1 MEFVYNLYGREVRAG
16 VREYVQMWIEKRGS
30 CLAIRIPN
38 ALAVEIGLGEGT
50 QVELSLVKGQLIV
63 ALRSKTLMGL
73 RQLLEKVTEENM
85 HDEIKTRPAVDREA
99 W

>member
-1 MEFVYNLYGREVRAG
+1 MK
-16 VREYVQMWIEKRGS
+16 MWIEKWGN

-38 ALAVEIGLGEGT
+38 ALAVEIGVEEGT

-63 ALRSKTLMGL
+63 APRSKTLMGL
-73 RQLLEKVTEENM
+73 GQLLEEVTEENM
-85 HDEIKTRPAVDREA
+85 HDEIKTGPALGREA